1 MFHPAWAEADP
12 GDIAFADQHAAQG
25 NFRDWARLTA
35 HVRLALSR
43 TGRPRVDR
51 EVLRWAFGRLGGS
64 A

>member
-1 MFHPAWAEADP
+1 MADAD
-12 GDIAFADQHAAQG
+12 GDDIAFADRDAAHG

-35 HVRLALSR
+35 HVRLVLSR

-51 EVLRWAFGRLGGS
+51 EVLRWAFGRLGSS